1 MLLKIGYDSSGAAA
15 RIQQAGVECA
25 GCSPALTPPWCPGLC
40 SRVFAPLVTPGRMD
54 LGDRHRA
61 LSCLSHP
68 GFPLKQVSSSSSGM
82 LGIFGEIC
90 GGKRGKSQR
99 SCKRDISTPLSHP
112 TGCLHSVTCLVPV
125 RGWFVTLLKV
135 KNHLLK
141 DEKSAGLEVTRFWP
155 KLLRLESCTEEADCF
170 QPERV

>member
-1 MLLKIGYDSSGAAA
+1 MQPRPDPSMVPRSLLRSVCSTCHTWQDGSGGQTQSSVLPFPSGL
-15 RIQQAGVECA
+15 
-25 GCSPALTPPWCPGLC
+25 SPQ
-40 SRVFAPLVTPGRMD
+40 R
-54 LGDRHRA
+54 
-61 LSCLSHP
+61 
-68 GFPLKQVSSSSSGM
+68 QVSSSSSGM
-82 LGIFGEIC
+82 LGIFGEIR

-99 SCKRDISTPLSHP
+99 SCKRAISTPLSHP